1 MSETWRPIKGK
12 EGQYEVSALG
22 NVRSLDRTVNNPV
35 NGRYRVPGKTLKLC
49 HAKNGYTV
57 VNLGRK
63 THYVHRLVCE
73 AFIGAI
79 PNGMTVNHKDGNK
92 ANNRASNLEVVTYSE
107 NHLHAFHVL
116 HRRPTNLGKHNT
128 NASKAVAQ
136 VKGDTILAIYPS
148 AREAERQTEICHK
161 GISACCH
168 GKAKTAGGYGWV
180 FQTIIAD
187 TREPKD
193 LVCAQK

>member
-12 EGQYEVSALG
+12 EGQYEVSNLG
-22 NVRSLDRTVNNPV
+22 NVRSLDRTVNNPA
-35 NGRYRVPGKTLKLC
+35 NGQYRVPGKTLRLC

-73 AFIGAI
+73 TFIGAI
-79 PNGMTVNHKDGNK
+79 PNGMTVNHKNGDK
-92 ANNRASNLEVVTYSE
+92 SNNTVANLEIMSYQE
-107 NHLHAFHVL
+107 NHLHAFREL
-116 HRRPTNLGKHNT
+116 HRRPTNLGRLNT
-128 NASKAVAQ
+128 NASKQVAQ
-136 VKGDTILAIYPS
+136 IKDGSTIATYPS
-148 AREAERQTEICHK
+148 AREAERQTGVSHK

-168 GKAKTAGGYGWV
+168 GSAKSAGGYRWA
-180 FQTIIAD
+180 FASDIA
-187 TREPKD
+187 EPND